1 MMEFISSEL
10 GVSMNAKPFDSWV
23 SGLRITLTS
32 SYTRFS
38 ELSQDLISSLV
49 TQTGRFPRN
58 TVKLIYFMVNSVG
71 DLRDTLRGCDP
82 WKHLYPITRGA
93 SGQTKISCKH
103 LLSKEKKVSE

>member
-58 TVKLIYFMVNSVG
+58 TVKLIYFWSNSVG
-71 DLRDTLRGCDP
+71 DLRDWLRGCDP
-82 WKHLYPITRGA
+82 WKHLYRIIRVAGR
-93 SGQTKISCKH
+93 QTKTFRK
-103 LLSKEKKVSE
+103 LVLTK